1 MPLMKCVMIDLDFEY
16 NNGCVEVLTDKIFVY
31 ANSYNDLVIAI
42 HQRIQQDCKILST
55 SLKNENKEL
64 HVKLNDN
71 NRKAKVTFS
80 IKRDVFYLDTVSV
93 QSLLPHFDD
102 LGVISCTVQKGTTT
116 NFNKLLDY
124 SFFNEI
130 NSIVI
135 PF

>member
-1 MPLMKCVMIDLDFEY
+1 MALMKCVMIDLDFEY
-16 NNGCVEVLTDKIFVY
+16 NNGCVEVLTDKLFVY
-31 ANSYNDLVIAI
+31 ASSYSDLVVAI

-64 HVKLNDN
+64 HVKQNDN

-80 IKRDVFYLDTVSV
+80 IKRDVFYVDSN
-93 QSLLPHFDD
+93 SIGALLPHFQD
-102 LGVISCTVQKGTTT
+102 LNVGCCTIRKGKST
-116 NFNKLLDY
+116 NINKLLDY